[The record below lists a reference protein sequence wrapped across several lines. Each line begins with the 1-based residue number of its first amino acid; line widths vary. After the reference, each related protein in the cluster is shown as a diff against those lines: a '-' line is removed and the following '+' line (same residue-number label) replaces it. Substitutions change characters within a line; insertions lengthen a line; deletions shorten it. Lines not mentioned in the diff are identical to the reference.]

1 VAQGALPF
9 AIAACAVLLVCGAYL
24 PRGGPLLRQT
34 VSWALLVAAG
44 LGAAARQIRY
54 TFRRP
59 SPDARARLA
68 WGVEA
73 ALLLAVGALALIQ
86 LTGGAQS
93 PLAPLIYLLGAG
105 YVLALPLPV
114 AVALIVALIGLDASL
129 LAASPPVLPL
139 SLALRERWPVVA
151 SHGGFT
157 VLFAALYHALL
168 AARMRRADRAERD
181 AVSRRVAEAHQRA
194 REMRL
199 VATSDASGDERE
211 EQGASSTTAQERQL
225 LSAVAEV
232 EEALCGAL
240 AIAQAALKPHTVA
253 VFLLAPDGETVRLRE
268 CLSKSDRLLRGPLS
282 SREGALGAVLLAG
295 HPVRLEG
302 RGPAL
307 AYYDGD
313 VAVGS
318 FCGVPLR
325 ERSFAWRGADAE
337 AAAPFAES
345 AFRSDSRDGAV
356 LGALIADR
364 EDPFSVDDERVLVAL
379 AAEVIRGI
387 EAERLFASV
396 RREKEEKARFF
407 RALQELNCTRTLSEA
422 AATSVENARRMCSG
436 LDLCAVTLADE
447 PAAEDPAAGRRR
459 GSGGRPRLRH
469 RVVAA
474 AGEGSA
480 ALEGLSFAD
489 NPGLVSNVVRFG
501 APLPGRD
508 LGAMDRV
515 LIFDGATGVR
525 GLAAL
530 KIFPL
535 RAGAETIGTLVCG
548 SRSKQGLP
556 AKALRELNM
565 LSLQAAE
572 ALART
577 RLLERAEKLATTDG
591 LTGLF
596 NRRTLQEQLA
606 ARMREAQRY
615 RHPLSF
621 LLIDIDHFKKV
632 NDTCG
637 HPAGDAVL
645 RGVAAVAQDQARE
658 TDVVA
663 RYGGEEMAL
672 ILPETD
678 AAGARVIAE
687 RLRAAV
693 EAARHATDAGPL
705 RCTVSV
711 GVSTWPLSAISAT
724 AAADDE
730 VAALVEGADKAL
742 YRAKKAG
749 RNRVESAGGR
759 EAA

>member
-1 VAQGALPF
+1 
-9 AIAACAVLLVCGAYL
+9 
-24 PRGGPLLRQT
+24 
-34 VSWALLVAAG
+34 
-44 LGAAARQIRY
+44 
-54 TFRRP
+54 
-59 SPDARARLA
+59 
-68 WGVEA
+68 
-73 ALLLAVGALALIQ
+73 
-86 LTGGAQS
+86 
-93 PLAPLIYLLGAG
+93 
-105 YVLALPLPV
+105 
-114 AVALIVALIGLDASL
+114 
-129 LAASPPVLPL
+129 
-139 SLALRERWPVVA
+139 
-151 SHGGFT
+151 
-157 VLFAALYHALL
+157 
-168 AARMRRADRAERD
+168 
-181 AVSRRVAEAHQRA
+181 
-194 REMRL
+194 
-199 VATSDASGDERE
+199 
-211 EQGASSTTAQERQL
+211 
-225 LSAVAEV
+225 
-232 EEALCGAL
+232 
-240 AIAQAALKPHTVA
+240 
-253 VFLLAPDGETVRLRE
+253 
-268 CLSKSDRLLRGPLS
+268 
-282 SREGALGAVLLAG
+282 
-295 HPVRLEG
+295 
-302 RGPAL
+302 
-307 AYYDGD
+307 
-313 VAVGS
+313 
-318 FCGVPLR
+318 
-325 ERSFAWRGADAE
+325 
-337 AAAPFAES
+337 
-345 AFRSDSRDGAV
+345 
-356 LGALIADR
+356 
-364 EDPFSVDDERVLVAL
+364 
-379 AAEVIRGI
+379 
-387 EAERLFASV
+387 
-396 RREKEEKARFF
+396 
-407 RALQELNCTRTLSEA
+407 
-422 AATSVENARRMCSG
+422 MCSG

-711 GVSTWPLSAISAT
+711 GVSTWPLSATSAT